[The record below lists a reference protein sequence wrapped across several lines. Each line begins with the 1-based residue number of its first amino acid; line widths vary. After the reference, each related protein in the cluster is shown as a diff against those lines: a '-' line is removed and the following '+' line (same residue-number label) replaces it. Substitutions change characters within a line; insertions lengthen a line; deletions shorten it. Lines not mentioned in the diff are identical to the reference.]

1 MPWKE
6 SRIVDQRL
14 QFLSSY
20 QKEEMSVSELC
31 REFGVSRPTGYRW
44 INRYKESGPEG
55 LLNLS
60 SKPHGCSH
68 AIPETIE
75 NAILALRGKYPS
87 WGARKLKARLEQLDS
102 SVEWPVAS
110 TFGNIL
116 QRAGLT
122 SPKRKKR
129 RTTPYSEPF
138 SEVTAPNQ
146 LWCMDFK
153 GYFATGDGS
162 RCDPFTITDAHS
174 RYLIRCQ
181 IVSRMDLS
189 QVRAVCEAAMREY
202 GMPSRIR
209 TDNGAPFAG
218 TGLLG
223 LSKLSLGWMKMGIIH
238 ERIQPGR
245 PQQNGRHERMHR
257 TLKDETT
264 RPAALTLRLQQKKFD
279 RFRQVFN
286 YERPHEGL
294 NNATPGSVY
303 QPSSVLLPRNLIE
316 FVYPNGLLLRRVNNS
331 GDISWHKGRVFVSE
345 VFRFETLGFEQ
356 VDEDFYKVYFRDVEI
371 GEFDAE
377 ALRFR
382 PVQVVR

>member
-20 QKEEMSVSELC
+20 QNEEMSVSDLC
-31 REFGVSRPTGYRW
+31 REFGVSRQTGYRW
-44 INRYKESGPEG
+44 INRYKEVGPEG
-55 LLNLS
+55 LLNRS
-60 SKPHGCSH
+60 SKPNGCSH
-68 AIPETIE
+68 ATTEAIE
-75 NAILALRGKYPS
+75 NEIFALRSKHPS
-87 WGARKLKARLEQLDS
+87 WGARKLKARLEMLDPD
-102 SVEWPVAS
+102 VNWPAAS

-116 QRAGLT
+116 RRAGLT
-122 SPKRKKR
+122 SPKRRKR

-181 IVSRMDLS
+181 IVSRMDFD

-202 GMPSRIR
+202 GMPLRIR

-218 TGLLG
+218 VGLLG
-223 LSKLSLGWMKMGIIH
+223 LSKLSLGWMKLGIVH

-257 TLKDETT
+257 TLKEDTAKP
-264 RPAALTLRLQQKKFD
+264 PARTVTAQQKKFD
-279 RFRQVFN
+279 RFRLVFN
-286 YERPHEGL
+286 HERPHEAL
-294 NNATPGSVY
+294 ANETPGSIYV
-303 QPSSVLLPRNLIE
+303 PSTRLLPSRIAS
-316 FVYPNGLLLRRVNNS
+316 FQYPRSFQTRRGNNS

-345 VFRFETLGFEQ
+345 VFRNEEIGLEQ
-356 VDEDFYKVYFRDVEI
+356 MDEDVHRVCFCNTEL
-371 GEFDAE
+371 GEFNSSDM
-377 ALRFR
+377 RFR
-382 PVQVVR
+382 PALRP

>member
-20 QKEEMSVSELC
+20 QKEEMSVSDLC
-31 REFGVSRPTGYRW
+31 REFGVSRQTGYRW
-44 INRYKESGPEG
+44 INRYKEVGPEG
-55 LLNLS
+55 LLNRS
-60 SKPHGCSH
+60 SKPNGCSH
-68 AIPETIE
+68 ATTEAIE
-75 NAILALRGKYPS
+75 NEIFALRSKHPS
-87 WGARKLKARLEQLDS
+87 WGARKLKARLEMLDPE
-102 SVEWPVAS
+102 VNLPAAS
-110 TFGNIL
+110 RLCNIL
-116 QRAGLT
+116 HRAGLT

-153 GYFATGDGS
+153 GYFSTGDGT
-162 RCDPFTITDAHS
+162 RCDPFTITDDHS

-202 GMPSRIR
+202 GMPTRIR

-223 LSKLSLGWMKMGIIH
+223 LSKLSLGWMKMGIVH

-257 TLKDETT
+257 TLKEDTT
-264 RPAALTLRLQQKKFD
+264 NPVALTLRLQQRKFD
-279 RFRQVFN
+279 RFRQMFN
-286 YERPHEGL
+286 HERPHEGL
-294 NNATPGSVY
+294 NNLTPGNLY
-303 QPSSVLLPRNLIE
+303 QPSSVMLPRTQIE
-316 FVYPNGLLLRRVNNS
+316 FVYPKGFLTRRVNNS
-331 GDISWHKGRVFVSE
+331 GDISWHKDRVFISE
-345 VFRFETLGFEQ
+345 VFRFEDLGVEHWA
-356 VDEDFYKVYFRDVEI
+356 EDVYKVFFRDIEI
-371 GEFDAE
+371 GEIDVE

-382 PVQVVR
+382 PLPAFR

>member
-1 MPWKE
+1 MPWKD

-20 QKEEMSVSELC
+20 QKKEMSLSDLC
-31 REFGVSRPTGYRW
+31 REFEVSRPTGYRW
-44 INRYKESGPEG
+44 INRYKEVGPEG
-55 LLNLS
+55 LLDRS
-60 SKPHGCSH
+60 RKPHGCSH
-68 AIPETIE
+68 ATSEATE
-75 NAILALRGKYPS
+75 NAILALRSKHPS
-87 WGARKLKARLEQLDS
+87 WGARKLKARLEKVQPR
-102 SVEWPVAS
+102 VNWPAAS

-116 QRAGLT
+116 HRAGLT
-122 SPKRKKR
+122 NPKQKKR
-129 RTTPYSEPF
+129 RTTPCSEPF
-138 SEVTAPNQ
+138 SDVTAPNQ

-153 GYFATGDGS
+153 GYFSTGDGT

-181 IVSRMDLS
+181 TVSRMDLS
-189 QVRAVCEAAMREY
+189 QVVSVCEAAMREY
-202 GMPSRIR
+202 GMPARIR

-223 LSKLSLGWMKMGIIH
+223 LSKLSLSWTKMGIVH

-257 TLKDETT
+257 TLKEDTT

-303 QPSSVLLPRNLIE
+303 QPSSVLLPRNAIE
-316 FVYPNGLLLRRVNNS
+316 FVYSHGFMLRRVNNS
-331 GDISWHKGRVFVSE
+331 GDISWHKDRVFIGE
-345 VFRFETLGFEQ
+345 VFRFEILGFEQ

-382 PVQVVR
+382 PVQFRR